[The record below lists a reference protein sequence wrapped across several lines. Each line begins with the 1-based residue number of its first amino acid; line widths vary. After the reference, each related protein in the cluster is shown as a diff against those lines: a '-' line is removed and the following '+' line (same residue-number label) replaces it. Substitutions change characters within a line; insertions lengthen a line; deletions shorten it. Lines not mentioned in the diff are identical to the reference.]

1 MGALSSGVTGLK
13 VHQNWLDVTGDNL
26 ANLNTIAFKGGNVT
40 FAELLSQTVKKATGP
55 VGNLGGTNPQ
65 QLGSGVG
72 MAGVTRNMSQ
82 GNISST
88 GQDLDVAIDGAGYF
102 VLNNGTQDVYTRIG
116 SFGIDSENTLVDPAT
131 GYKIQRIGTTG
142 ESEGFQATGD
152 ASIRIPWDAAMP
164 ASATSDVIINGNLR
178 SSTESATAA
187 TRHKITGNLG
197 YTTGSSSTIA
207 TGSSYMSDLDQWN
220 TALGVGDT
228 GTIRI
233 SGIQEDGTVFT
244 NQDVTWTGAAAGSGD
259 TVQDVLDQV
268 TALFSESTA
277 TMNSDGKIEIVGNS
291 GGYSIAQ
298 ITSMAYVPDTA
309 DDLGVSTFFDLTTAG
324 GNDNKTFN
332 ITVYDSLGNQH
343 VLNGVFVKT
352 DTANTWDLVIP
363 SISGELSGSWSS
375 YDFVN
380 SDTFNRRIS
389 GIQFAADGSYS
400 GLASSSESLTLG
412 VQFTA
417 GTTQNIALD
426 LGTVGEFT
434 GLTQFYSAQ
443 SSAAALSQDGYEA
456 GTLAGVSIDADGTVI
471 GTFTNGVKA
480 DVAAIQLATF
490 QNPNGLE
497 AIGSGYYLPTANS
510 GEAVATM
517 AASGGAGSLTSK
529 SLEQSNV
536 DVATQFVN
544 LMQAQNGFQSNARTI
559 RVANDILREL
569 TNLIR

>member
-13 VHQNWLDVTGDNL
+13 VHQSWLDVTGDNL
-26 ANLNTIAFKGGNVT
+26 ANLNTIAFKGSNVT
-40 FAELLSQTVKKATGP
+40 FSELLSQTVRKATGP

-72 MAGVTRNMSQ
+72 MAGITRNMSQ
-82 GNISST
+82 GNISAT

-102 VLNNGTQDVYTRIG
+102 VLSNGTQDVYTRIG

-131 GYKIQRIGTTG
+131 GYKVQRIGSTGETDGFQTTG
-142 ESEGFQATGD
+142 DS
-152 ASIRIPWDAAMP
+152 SISIPWDASMP
-164 ASATSDVIINGNLR
+164 ANATSSLVINGNLR
-178 SSTESATAA
+178 SSTESTTAA
-187 TRHKITGNLG
+187 TRHKITGNLA
-197 YTTGSSSTIA
+197 YTTGSGASVA
-207 TGSSYMSDLDQWN
+207 TASSYMCDLDQWN
-220 TALGVGDT
+220 TALGVSDT
-228 GTIRI
+228 GTIRL
-233 SGIQEDGTVFT
+233 SGIKEDGTTFT
-244 NQDVTWTGAAAGSGD
+244 DEDVTWTGAASGGD
-259 TVQDVLDQV
+259 TWQTVLTQI
-268 TALFSESTA
+268 TALFDESTA
-277 TMNSDGKIEIVGNS
+277 TLNSDGKIEITGNS
-291 GGYSIAQ
+291 GTGYSTAQ
-298 ITSMAYVPDTA
+298 ITAMSYEAAGT
-309 DDLGVSTFFDLTTAG
+309 DDLDVSTFFDLTTAG
-324 GNDNKTFN
+324 GNDSKSFN
-332 ITVYDSLGNQH
+332 ITTYDTLGNQH

-352 DTANTWDLVIP
+352 DTENSWDLVIP
-363 SISGELSGSWSS
+363 SISGELAGNWSS
-375 YDFVN
+375 YNFIN
-380 SDTFNRRIS
+380 AASFNRRIS
-389 GIQFAADGSYS
+389 DIQFAADGSYNGVAS
-400 GLASSSESLTLG
+400 GDLEFS

-417 GTTQNIALD
+417 GTTQDIMLD

-490 QNPNGLE
+490 QNPTGLE
-497 AIGSGYYLPTANS
+497 AIGSGYYLTTANS

-529 SLEQSNV
+529 SLEKSNV

-544 LMQAQNGFQSNARTI
+544 MMQAQNGFQSNARTI
-559 RVANDILREL
+559 RVANDLLREL